1 MPKKVKEKSAVE
13 VRRITRP
20 GRHAV
25 GGVNGLLLNVKE
37 SGTKSWVLRVMV
49 GGVRRYIGLG
59 PFPDVTLSQAR
70 EKARLK
76 KDLIEQGIDPVQD
89 RADRRN
95 ALVEAQARHVTF
107 ADIVNICHEK
117 KQAEFRN
124 AKHSHDWVSSVK
136 NYATPVIGKVPVKDI
151 ALHHILKVL
160 EPIWTVKTET
170 ATRVRQRLEYILNW
184 ATVSGYRSGDNPAR
198 WKGHLDAV
206 LPAPTKIKKVTHF
219 KALPWQE
226 VGQFMQELRKRK
238 GMSARCLE
246 FVILTAC
253 RSGEARQAVWDEFD
267 LENAIWTI
275 PSSRTKTNKEHR
287 VPLSDAALSIL
298 KEAPRFE
305 GSEYVFTS
313 TKGGPLSDMSLS
325 MLCRKMKVDVVPHGF
340 RSSFRDWAAESTNYP
355 REVVEMALGHAI
367 ESKVEAAYR
376 RGDLLQKRS
385 RLMQDWAGFCS
396 KVHEPGKVLPINQA
410 VGQGG

>member
-20 GRHAV
+20 GRHTV
-25 GGVNGLLLNVKE
+25 GGVNGLVLDVKD
-37 SGTKSWVLRVMV
+37 SGSKSWILRVMV

-76 KDLIEQGIDPVQD
+76 KDLIEQGIDPVQE
-89 RADRRN
+89 RADRRK
-95 ALVEAQARHVTF
+95 ALMEAQGRSVTF

-117 KQAEFRN
+117 KQTEFRN
-124 AKHSHDWVSSVK
+124 AKHSHDWISSVK
-136 NYATPVIGKVPVKDI
+136 RYAVPVIGKVPLKDI
-151 ALHHILKVL
+151 DLHHILKVL
-160 EPIWTVKTET
+160 EPIWTTKTET
-170 ATRVRQRLEYILNW
+170 ATRLRQRLEYILNW

-226 VGQFMQELRKRK
+226 VGKFMKELRKRK
-238 GMSARCLE
+238 GISARCLE

-253 RSGEARQAVWDEFD
+253 RSGEARLSEWEEFD
-267 LENAIWTI
+267 LESALWTI
-275 PSSRTKTNKEHR
+275 PGTRTKTNKEHR
-287 VPLSDAALSIL
+287 VPLSDATLALLQSL
-298 KEAPRFE
+298 PRFE
-305 GSEYVFTS
+305 GSQYVFTS

-340 RSSFRDWAAESTNYP
+340 RSTFRDWAAESTNYP
-355 REVVEMALGHAI
+355 REVVEMALAHTI
-367 ESKVEAAYR
+367 DNKVEAAYR
-376 RGDLLQKRS
+376 RGDLFAKRT
-385 RLMQDWAGFCS
+385 RLMQDWANYCNKEKPAE
-396 KVHEPGKVLPINQA
+396 KVTPIRQMEA
-410 VGQGG
+410 VQ